1 MPPADEPSN
10 PSSSAPARP
19 APAGASADSSG
30 APAGPGR
37 VGVLAL
43 QGAFR
48 EHRLAFGRL
57 GADVREVRKPAQL
70 EGLDGLVIP
79 GGESTTMAKLMN
91 AYGFDRALP
100 AFHAAGGGVWGT
112 CAGAIAVAREI
123 ALFPEQPRLAL
134 LDIVV
139 ARNAYGRQV
148 ASFEADL
155 VVRGIDG
162 PFRGVFIR
170 APRILQVGDGVETL
184 SVYDGDPV
192 AVAAGRTVASV
203 FHPELSG
210 DGRLHALVLAR
221 WVGAHQNG
229 VES

>member
-1 MPPADEPSN
+1 MPAADEPSK
-10 PSSSAPARP
+10 PSSSPP
-19 APAGASADSSG
+19 GSAG
-30 APAGPGR
+30 APAGR

-48 EHRLAFGRL
+48 EHRLAFARL
-57 GADVREVRKPAQL
+57 GAEVREVRKPAQL

-79 GGESTTMAKLMN
+79 GGESTTMAKLM
-91 AYGFDRALP
+91 ATYGFDRALP

-123 ALFPEQPRLAL
+123 DGYPEQPRLAL

-155 VVRGIDG
+155 AVRGIDG

-170 APRILQVGDGVETL
+170 APRILRVGDGVETL

-210 DGRLHALVLAR
+210 DDRLHALVLAR

-229 VES
+229 VDS